1 MYFFSNY
8 LLSFSHP
15 NTSLLDFLV
24 VELSFYFVSFSMGIP
39 AFHSRWKTYFQVLL
53 IVLGL
58 FLVAF
63 AYLKVDMFLMNQE
76 ITDKHAVLSGQTA
89 QLESYKLLTGYNKLQ
104 AVKILEEKQV
114 TVPWSDHITKVIAML
129 EDMKKVDTSTTDTI
143 VLSDFNVSM
152 DKITL
157 KGQVSNLL
165 LLYYSS
171 PSKSI
176 RSLIDRFSS
185 LDFVKNIRIQT
196 YDRIGDNN
204 YYEFVL
210 EANVINDAG
219 TGSTAE

>member
-1 MYFFSNY
+1 MNA
-8 LLSFSHP
+8 
-15 NTSLLDFLV
+15 
-24 VELSFYFVSFSMGIP
+24 GR
-39 AFHSRWKTYFQVLL
+39 FHSRWKIYFQVLL
-53 IVLGL
+53 LIFGL
-58 FLVAF
+58 SLVAF
-63 AYLKVDMFLMNQE
+63 GYIKIDMFLMNQN
-76 ITDKHAVLSGQTA
+76 IADKRDVLSGQNT

-104 AVKILEEKQV
+104 AVKILEEKQI
-114 TVPWSDHITKVIAML
+114 TMPWSDHITKVIAML
-129 EDMKKVDTSTTDTI
+129 EDLKKVDTSTTDTI
-143 VLSDFNVSM
+143 ILSDFNVSM

-171 PSKSI
+171 PSKGV

-196 YDRIGDNN
+196 YDRVGDNN

-219 TGSTAE
+219 TGNTAE

>member
-1 MYFFSNY
+1 MSA
-8 LLSFSHP
+8 
-15 NTSLLDFLV
+15 
-24 VELSFYFVSFSMGIP
+24 GR
-39 AFHSRWKTYFQVLL
+39 FHSRWKIYFQVLL
-53 IVLGL
+53 VILGL
-58 FLVAF
+58 SIVAF
-63 AYLKVDMFLMNQE
+63 GYLKVDMFLLNQN
-76 ITDKHAVLSGQTA
+76 IADKRVVLSGQTV

-114 TVPWSDHITKVIAML
+114 TMPWSDHITKVIAML
-129 EDMKKVDTSTTDTI
+129 EDLKKVDTSTTDTI
-143 VLSDFNVSM
+143 ALSDFNVSM

-171 PSKSI
+171 ASKGVK
-176 RSLIDRFSS
+176 SLIDRFSS

-196 YDRIGDNN
+196 YDRVGDNN